1 MKVIYTDGDWL
12 IIQRKK
18 KGNWNKNLSLTYD
31 WIKSGNNYS
40 QNILFDLK
48 SNIVSPSK
56 DQDERAHN
64 VYAQDL
70 ERKRSCKEQILPFHT
85 GGIVGNSS
93 TQKNLKQKS
102 VASSSNEEA
111 KTHPSK
117 SNMVKNKV
125 APSPPPKI
133 KKIIQSTL

>member
-125 APSPPPKI
+125 APSPPLPK
-133 KKIIQSTL
+133 